1 MNKNSQNHFKK
12 NLIVILTLIFVLGC
26 TNKTVF
32 GVSFP
37 DYFPLDPA
45 VHGFKTFQWTYG
57 GTGTYSS
64 YISGTLT
71 VPYQLGAIEGTGIVN
86 FSDVDTFYAT
96 NYGSEVTWLGTDD
109 FYFSMDQSLNGLP
122 IVWAFSTVVDDMLL
136 DQGTFYNYYPSSG
149 IYERDDNQSLLFDI
163 QNVTVLSG
171 SYSDAVII
179 WYLDEKYDFTD
190 LDFDG
195 KESDLGITLLVTSQT
210 GRHSVTAFD
219 IFAYGIGSIA
229 SGDIDAWTG
238 QLVNLAELVDI
249 DFPDPVVVEI
259 VHDTISNKTKW
270 ITCHIWPSEGY
281 YVEDIIKDSILLNG
295 HIQPVRIFVN
305 NKKQELVVKFST
317 SELTLDPGTLDLT
330 VSGELNNGAT
340 FEVTDFVEVVKKGGK
355 PS

>member
-1 MNKNSQNHFKK
+1 MNKNRQNHFKK
-12 NLIVILTLIFVLGC
+12 NLTVILTLIFVFSC

-86 FSDVDTFYAT
+86 FSDVGTFYAT
-96 NYGSEVTWLGTDD
+96 NDGGEVKWLGSDD
-109 FYFSMDQSLNGLP
+109 FYFSIDQSLNAHPL
-122 IVWAFSTVVDDMLL
+122 VWLFSTVLDDMLL

-149 IYERDDNQSLLFDI
+149 LYELDDNQSLLFDI

-195 KESDLGITLLVTSQT
+195 KESDLGITLPVISQT
-210 GRHSVTAFD
+210 GGHSVTAID

-229 SGDIDAWTG
+229 SGDIAAESG
-238 QLVNLAELVDI
+238 QLVNLAELFTI
-249 DFPDPVVVEI
+249 DFPDPVVIDI

-281 YVEDIIKDSILLNG
+281 YVEDIITDSILLNG
-295 HIQPVRIFVN
+295 FIQPVRIFVN
-305 NKKQELVVKFST
+305 SKKQELVVKFPT
-317 SELTLDPGTLDLT
+317 SELNLDPGILDLT
-330 VSGELNNGAT
+330 VSGELYNGAT
-340 FEVTDFVEVVKKGGK
+340 FEVTNFVDVVKKGGK

>member
-1 MNKNSQNHFKK
+1 MNKKRQNHFKK

-86 FSDVDTFYAT
+86 FSDVGTFYST
-96 NYGSEVTWLGTDD
+96 NDGNVVKWLGTDD
-109 FYFSMDQSLNGLP
+109 FYFSSDQSLNGHPL
-122 IVWAFSTVVDDMLL
+122 VWLFSTVVDDMIL

-149 IYERDDNQSLLFDI
+149 LYERDDNQSLSFDI
-163 QNVTVLSG
+163 QNVTVPLG
-171 SYSDAVII
+171 TYSDAVII
-179 WYLDEKYDFTD
+179 WYLDEKYSFTT

-195 KESDLGITLLVTSQT
+195 KASGLGITLPVTSQT
-210 GRHSVTAFD
+210 GGHSVTAFD
-219 IFAYGIGSIA
+219 VFAYGIGSIA
-229 SGDIDAWTG
+229 TGDVAAESGK
-238 QLVNLAELVDI
+238 LVNLAELIDI
-249 DFPDPVVVEI
+249 DFPDPVVVDI
-259 VHDTISNKTKW
+259 VPDTISTKTKW
-270 ITCHIWPSEGY
+270 IRCDIRTSESY
-281 YVEDIIKDSILLNG
+281 DLTDIQTESILLNG
-295 HIQPVRIFVN
+295 SIQPVRISEKRKE
-305 NKKQELVVKFST
+305 KKLVVTFST
-317 SELTLDPGTLDLT
+317 SELSLDPGTIVLT
-330 VSGELNNGAT
+330 ITGELNDGT
-340 FEVTDFVEVVKKGGK
+340 PFEGTDFVEVVKKGGK